1 MRQDAEWLLDAA
13 IDIGVLGGEMDR
25 AQFQRGLADI
35 ISDYA
40 AMPIKEWSL
49 AEAFLR
55 VTRLG
60 QAQNVLVP
68 YDLLILMRAMFLAEE
83 VLRVLDPHFQL
94 LENLQTKGPEV
105 LKAAIKPS
113 DWRGTLDRLE
123 YDAITIMHGLP
134 AALGTLGR
142 RLSQEGKGLG
152 VTLRIRELDDL
163 KQHLDRS
170 SNRLALAMVTLGLYV
185 SGSLLMQHSI
195 GPRIYGEVPLL
206 AAAAFALAL
215 WLTFRLVRG
224 ISRSGRL

>member
-1 MRQDAEWLLDAA
+1 
-13 IDIGVLGGEMDR
+13 MDR
-25 AQFQRGLADI
+25 GRFQRGLADI

-113 DWRGTLDRLE
+113 
-123 YDAITIMHGLP
+123 
-134 AALGTLGR
+134 
-142 RLSQEGKGLG
+142 
-152 VTLRIRELDDL
+152 
-163 KQHLDRS
+163 
-170 SNRLALAMVTLGLYV
+170 LARPSASCMACR
-185 SGSLLMQHSI
+185 QHS
-195 GPRIYGEVPLL
+195 
-206 AAAAFALAL
+206 A
-215 WLTFRLVRG
+215 
-224 ISRSGRL
+224 RSVAD